1 MGADPLTLEEVGI
14 RAADVVAEG
23 LRQLLEGL
31 PEEASHR
38 LDVLA
43 SDLALH
49 WRLVAQGRQEEADA
63 NLDCLRAEAL
73 CLVAQAG
80 IHGGEALEHAFV
92 TGAELLAKMGGIL
105 LRGLII

>member
-1 MGADPLTLEEVGI
+1 MAAELLTLEEAGVRALDAITEGI
-14 RAADVVAEG
+14 RAS
-23 LRQLLEGL
+23 LSTL
-31 PEEASHR
+31 PEDASHR
-38 LDVLA
+38 LDILA

-49 WRLVAQGRQEEADA
+49 WRLVAQGRTEEAET
-63 NLDCLRAEAL
+63 NLGYLRAEAL

-80 IHGGEALEHAFV
+80 IHGAEATNHAFV